1 MSAAVYSP
9 VWAHGQGRRACPR
22 NVRDM
27 CRGDIALVVCN
38 AFRKRGQYRRTY
50 GGQGLQCAR
59 KKDKCQRSHPDCK
72 AVPEACITFICKSLR
87 EFSSFP
93 SRL

>member
-9 VWAHGQGRRACPR
+9 LWAHGQGRRACPR

-27 CRGDIALVVCN
+27 CRGDIALVVCY
-38 AFRKRGQYRRTY
+38 AFRKRCQYRRTDD
-50 GGQGLQCAR
+50 GQGLQCAR

-72 AVPEACITFICKSLR
+72 TVQEACITFICKSLQ